1 MRLRSVPQKPD
12 PRFLAITAHDLRG
25 AVGVLD
31 GAMKEL
37 TREVSNDNA
46 DAAKLTLMMKRSTQ
60 RLLLL
65 GDRLSVL
72 ARLMDSADLELGEP
86 ADLSALVKEAVTRAF
101 SAHARRTLRLRVEA
115 PPAPVLL
122 ALNGQ
127 TISGAI
133 SELSVLFCSFSQN
146 ELLVR
151 VSSDADTA
159 RVSFESDNPGESV
172 QRALRDRVSTTQAN
186 AGIALAEAVLA
197 RHGGRLQLSEN
208 DGSNAALSLLLPNT

>member
-1 MRLRSVPQKPD
+1 MPQKPD
-12 PRFLAITAHDLRG
+12 PRFLTITAHDLRG

-46 DAAKLTLMMKRSTQ
+46 DAAKLTLMMTRSTQ

-72 ARLMDSADLELGEP
+72 ARLMDSAELEQGEP
-86 ADLSALVKEAVTRAF
+86 TDLSTLVKEAVTRAF

-115 PPAPVLL
+115 PSTPVLL
-122 ALNGQ
+122 AFNGQ
-127 TISGAI
+127 TMAGAV
-133 SELSVLFCSFSQN
+133 SELAVLFCSFSQA

-151 VSSDADTA
+151 VSSDSTAA
-159 RVSFESDNPGESV
+159 RVTFESDNPSESV
-172 QRALRDRVSTTQAN
+172 QRALRDRLSTTQAN

-197 RHGGRLQLSEN
+197 RHNGKLQLSEN
-208 DGSNAALSLLLPNT
+208 DGSNAGLSLILERA

>member
-1 MRLRSVPQKPD
+1 VPQKPD

-46 DAAKLTLMMKRSTQ
+46 DAAKLTLMMTRSTQ

-72 ARLMDSADLELGEP
+72 ARLMDGTELELGEP
-86 ADLSALVKEAVTRAF
+86 TDLSALVKDSASRAF
-101 SAHARRTLRLRVEA
+101 AAHARRTLRLRIDA
-115 PPAPVLL
+115 PPTPVLL
-122 ALNGQ
+122 PLHSQ
-127 TISGAI
+127 TMAGAI
-133 SELSVLFCSFSQN
+133 SELSVLFCSFSQA

-151 VSSDADTA
+151 VTSDATVA
-159 RVSFESDNPGESV
+159 QVVFESDNRSESV
-172 QRALRDRVSTTQAN
+172 QRALRDRLSTTQAN
-186 AGIALAEAVLA
+186 AGIALAEAVVA
-197 RHGGRLQLSEN
+197 RHNGTLQLSEN
-208 DGSNAALSLLLPNT
+208 DGSNASLSLILQRG